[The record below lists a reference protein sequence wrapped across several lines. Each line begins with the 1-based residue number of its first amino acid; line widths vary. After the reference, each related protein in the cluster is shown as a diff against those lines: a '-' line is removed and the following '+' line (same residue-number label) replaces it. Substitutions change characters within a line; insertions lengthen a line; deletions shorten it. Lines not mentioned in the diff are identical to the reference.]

1 MYSTV
6 HGIGQLVKRLLAA
19 RRAARHNPANMGWGE
34 RKYTDEQKE
43 AVIFAKNVRRF
54 TGKAIANLAAKGELE
69 SPTGAEMEPFSMP
82 PNTIYSLARKALAKS
97 HKTMA
102 SELVN
107 KPPADA
113 NEAIRQRLVEIA
125 DRKTKYLV
133 DQARRKP
140 KEIDTL
146 ETTRLARMAREVA
159 ALPAYGLRAPQPGRP
174 STGAPE
180 GESVARNNEAA
191 AIYAA
196 AKGGQVEPAQSDPI
210 QEQPVVPD
218 EWEGEVKQE
227 SRARLTTVLT
237 EGQQTP
243 RGTETPQ
250 DDGDE
255 EGPGTRARAELT
267 RMLPSV

>member
-1 MYSTV
+1 
-6 HGIGQLVKRLLAA
+6 
-19 RRAARHNPANMGWGE
+19 MGWGE

-196 AKGGQVEPAQSDPI
+196 AKGGQVEPAQPEPDPPGEII
-210 QEQPVVPD
+210 QLTPEQEALAKRLSVGHQVESTANGLRMDQD
-218 EWEGEVKQE
+218 EAAELGDV
-227 SRARLTTVLT
+227 
-237 EGQQTP
+237 
-243 RGTETPQ
+243 
-250 DDGDE
+250 DD
-255 EGPGTRARAELT
+255 EGPGTRARDQLA

>member
-1 MYSTV
+1 
-6 HGIGQLVKRLLAA
+6 
-19 RRAARHNPANMGWGE
+19 MGWGE

-210 QEQPVVPD
+210 PDPPGETIQWTPEQEALAKRLSAGHQGVVESTANGLRMD
-218 EWEGEVKQE
+218 QGEAAE
-227 SRARLTTVLT
+227 L
-237 EGQQTP
+237 G
-243 RGTETPQ
+243 
-250 DDGDE
+250 DGDDD
-255 EGPGTRARAELT
+255 EGPGTRARDQLAH
-267 RMLPSV
+267 MLPSV